1 MVDSGTEAPEKAPPF
16 TLLTQAQR
24 GLPAAPDLHFLLAS
38 HLLLSLCD
46 QFSNENHVL
55 KTLSHLY
62 SPEPKVAPQRQDLKM
77 TPQKQALPQWEPEG
91 FLLLFFL

>member
-1 MVDSGTEAPEKAPPF
+1 MVDSGTEAPVKAPPF
-16 TLLTQAQR
+16 TLLTQTQR
-24 GLPAAPDLHFLLAS
+24 GLPAAADLHFLLAS